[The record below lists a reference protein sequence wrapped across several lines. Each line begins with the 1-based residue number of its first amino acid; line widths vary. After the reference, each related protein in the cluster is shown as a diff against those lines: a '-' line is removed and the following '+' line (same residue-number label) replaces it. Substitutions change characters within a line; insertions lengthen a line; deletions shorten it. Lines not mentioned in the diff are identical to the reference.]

1 MLRRTRR
8 LSATVAVE
16 APALQLFAD
25 QSRKF
30 TDISGRFDLPRTRQ
44 GYFLVLS
51 AYSGHQKIGGARYR
65 VPLTDT
71 IHSDTLQPYR
81 PSSAG
86 RGKVADFLFR
96 DKCNF
101 GLVGLP
107 QQIAAHRIVVARDL
121 AGWIVA

>member
-44 GYFLVLS
+44 GYFRVLS

-65 VPLTDT
+65 ARSLTPF
-71 IHSDTLQPYR
+71 ILI
-81 PSSAG
+81 PSSPTAPLRQGAG
-86 RGKVADFLFR
+86 KWQTFSFATSATLGSSVCHNKL
-96 DKCNF
+96 
-101 GLVGLP
+101 
-107 QQIAAHRIVVARDL
+107 QRIE
-121 AGWIVA
+121 